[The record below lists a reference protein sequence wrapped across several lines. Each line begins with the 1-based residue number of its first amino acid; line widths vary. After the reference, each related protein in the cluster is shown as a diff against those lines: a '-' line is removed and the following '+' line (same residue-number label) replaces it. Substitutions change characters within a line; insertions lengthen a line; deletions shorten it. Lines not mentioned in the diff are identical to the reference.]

1 MPYLLPMKLYPHSIY
16 DKLGYQQILQ
26 AVLELAQSV
35 HTEELL
41 REMRPSAN
49 AEEVQQQLQQT
60 REMLEILYAPEPFPL
75 QEFPDIR
82 HYLKSARAEGSIIPL
97 QGLSEILIICTAA
110 RQVGKFFKTHV
121 EVYPQLHA
129 LASAFL
135 PMKELEA
142 HLKSKIAENGEL
154 RDDASPELRAIRRKL
169 HSRKNELR
177 KTVNRVLK
185 NAIKDHISPDESA
198 TIRNGRLV
206 IPVQATFKNKI
217 EGFIHDVS
225 ATGQTV
231 YLEPVEALQLNNE
244 IRQYEAEEK
253 REIERILLEL
263 TNHVRQQAQALHKNS
278 ATLAQIDAISAK
290 AKLTKKLNG
299 DVPIVSD
306 SLRLN
311 LKQAL
316 NPVLM
321 LRNLRINQKKER
333 ETIIPL
339 NLLLE
344 EEEQCLII
352 SGPNAGGK
360 SVAIK
365 TVGLMAMMLQSGFGV
380 PADPTSEFPV
390 FPALFVDM
398 GDDQSIENDL
408 STFSSRLQ
416 WMRETLGQFRNG
428 SLILIDEA
436 AAGTDPEEGG
446 ALFQAFI
453 EKLLEHNCKVL
464 VTTHHGSLKVFA
476 NAHPKATNGSME
488 FNRESLSPVYRFKK
502 GVPGSS
508 YAFEIAQRMQL
519 NKDVLGRARTLL
531 GEAKNKMETL
541 ILELE
546 ETSQQASQLKEKY
559 SLLQAKAD
567 AERKRYEEKIAG
579 IESEKQKIRE
589 NALTEAKTIMDSA
602 NRRVEEAVQRIA
614 EKSSADK
621 VEIKQIRK
629 DLEQEK
635 SAINTELNKLER
647 QKQKREKRK
656 NDPPKPGD
664 YVRFKDGDTSG
675 ELIEVKGG
683 NAVVR
688 AGALRFKTK
697 YKNLVKAARPG
708 RKPKTKARSSIIV
721 GESSLTAETVKPTLD
736 VRGKRADEALNEV
749 THYID
754 RAIFRGMNRV
764 EILHGKGDGILR
776 EQIQAN
782 LQKRA
787 DVKNVETAPADQGGA
802 GVTLVQLS

>member
-1 MPYLLPMKLYPHSIY
+1 MKLYPDSIY
-16 DKLGYQQILQ
+16 DKLGYQQVLQ

-35 HTEELL
+35 YTEELL
-41 REMRPSAN
+41 REMRPSAH
-49 AEEVQQQLQQT
+49 AEQVQSQLQQT
-60 REMLEILYAPEPFPL
+60 REMLGILFSPEPFPL
-75 QEFPDIR
+75 REFPDIR
-82 HYLKSARAEGSIIPL
+82 HYLASAKAQGSIISLP
-97 QGLSEILIICTAA
+97 GLSDILSICGTS
-110 RQVGKFFKTHV
+110 RQVAKFFKTHA
-121 EVYPQLHA
+121 ETYPQLHA
-129 LASAFL
+129 VAVSFL
-135 PMKELEA
+135 PLKELETN
-142 HLKSKIAENGEL
+142 LKSKIAENGEL

-169 HSRKNELR
+169 NSRKNDLR
-177 KTVNRVLK
+177 NTVNRVLK
-185 NAIKDHISPDESA
+185 NAIKDNISPDESA
-198 TIRNGRLV
+198 TIRNGRMV
-206 IPVQATFKNKI
+206 IPVQATFKKKI
-217 EGFIHDVS
+217 EGFIHDIS

-231 YLEPVEALQLNNE
+231 YLEPVEALHLNNE

-253 REIERILLEL
+253 REIERILQEL
-263 TNHVRQQAQALHKNS
+263 TNHVRQHAQALNENS
-278 ATLAQIDAISAK
+278 TTLAQIDAIAAK

-306 SLRLN
+306 TLRLN

-316 NPVLM
+316 NPVLV
-321 LRNLRINQKKER
+321 LRNLRISQKREL
-333 ETIIPL
+333 ETIVPL
-339 NLLLE
+339 NLLLDK
-344 EEEQCLII
+344 EEQCLMIT
-352 SGPNAGGK
+352 GPNAGGK

-380 PADPTSEFPV
+380 PADPTSEFPI
-390 FPALFVDM
+390 FPAIFVDM

-416 WMRETLGQFRNG
+416 WMRETLGQFREG

-453 EKLLEHNCKVL
+453 EKLLNHECKVL

-488 FNRESLSPVYRFKK
+488 FNRESLSPAYRFKK
-502 GVPGSS
+502 GIPGSS

-519 NKDVLGRARTLL
+519 NEDVLECARTLL

-546 ETSQQASQLKEKY
+546 ETSQQATQLKEKY
-559 SLLQAKAD
+559 TLLQAQAD
-567 AERKRYEEKIAG
+567 AERKRYEEKIAA
-579 IESEKQKIRE
+579 IENQKQSIRE
-589 NALTEAKTIMDSA
+589 KALTEAKTIMDSA

-614 EKSSADK
+614 EKSSSDK
-621 VEIKQIRK
+621 DEIKQIRK
-629 DLEQEK
+629 ELEHEK
-635 SAINTELNKLER
+635 SAINTELHKLER

-656 NDPPKPGD
+656 NEPPKLGD
-664 YVRFKDGDTSG
+664 FVRFRDGDTSG
-675 ELIEVKGG
+675 ELIEIKGG
-683 NAVVR
+683 NAVVQ
-688 AGALRFKTK
+688 AGALRLKTK
-697 YKNLVKAARPG
+697 YKNLIKAERPG
-708 RKPKTKARSSIIV
+708 KKPRTKARSSIIV
-721 GESSLTAETVKPTLD
+721 GESSLTTETVKPTLD

-802 GVTLVQLS
+802 GVTLVHLA